1 MRRALRGGLRGVQS
15 LLRYPALTL
24 LRISTLAVA
33 LSLLTVTLTLTEN
46 LNDLSQGW
54 AEEGEL
60 LVFLESELSE
70 ERREELTN
78 HLSRWSELEGLRYE
92 GPEVLRRSIVELFQ
106 EPRRDGARSDQLLLD
121 DVPLFATLEL
131 RLKSAHREAQARRVI
146 RARIEELEGVDEVR
160 DLGTLA
166 STEEI
171 VESRRIFLFGALFV
185 ALWVAAGVAFII
197 FNLVRLNLYPRRE
210 ELTILSAVGATRGFI
225 YGPLMVE
232 SALQVSAALF
242 VALSLVDGLLELT
255 QLRFSLELSMMN
267 LSLLPLGEQARLALL
282 AGLILL
288 ASVAAQRAARP
299 VFEE

>member
-46 LNDLSQGW
+46 LNALSQGW

-106 EPRRDGARSDQLLLD
+106 EPRRDGARSGQLLLD

-146 RARIEELEGVDEVR
+146 RARK
-160 DLGTLA
+160 
-166 STEEI
+166 
-171 VESRRIFLFGALFV
+171 
-185 ALWVAAGVAFII
+185 
-197 FNLVRLNLYPRRE
+197 
-210 ELTILSAVGATRGFI
+210 
-225 YGPLMVE
+225 
-232 SALQVSAALF
+232 
-242 VALSLVDGLLELT
+242 
-255 QLRFSLELSMMN
+255 
-267 LSLLPLGEQARLALL
+267 
-282 AGLILL
+282 
-288 ASVAAQRAARP
+288 
-299 VFEE
+299 